1 MASEDNDQNIS
12 IKNDQ
17 VSIIWLV
24 YLFITHS
31 VTQILITYTSN
42 YEVMTVYTIM
52 FLLLQFVFINRYL
65 KLRKNDRASAMH
77 ALLVAEAFLCS
88 LMIAIIGPTILLMLI
103 GISIINVLF
112 AIIASI
118 IFLLHAYFFY
128 SHHWPDYHYFVSS

>member
-1 MASEDNDQNIS
+1 MARQGNDPKIS
-12 IKNDQ
+12 SKHDQ

-42 YEVMTVYTIM
+42 YEVMNVYTIM

-65 KLRKNDRASAMH
+65 MLRKKDRSSAMH
-77 ALLVAEAFLCS
+77 ALLVAEAFFCS
-88 LMIAIIGPTILLMLI
+88 LMMAIIGPTILLMLI
-103 GISIINVLF
+103 GISTVNVLF
-112 AIIASI
+112 ATIASI

-128 SHHWPDYHYFVSS
+128 SHHWPDYRYFVSN